1 VGTEELPGLPSLLA
15 WRRGMLE
22 SGVSADALPPESDL
36 RRIARRPDREG
47 IKSLLLT
54 RPQATR
60 TYMTEILETL
70 RVAALPPLPERAT
83 ESAPVSE
90 PPEPPEDRPVRKSP
104 PPVETKRTAPA
115 RAAPEAVS
123 EAPPPADPPPPE
135 PPSPSP
141 PPPDEPDFTPYA
153 PGADALEQAPPLR
166 TLEAG
171 GQGLEIAWYPAPGP
185 DARIYRVV
193 ASDRHRPYSP
203 DDADVVAVTDALMA
217 TDERRFGGFLRYVQ
231 VWVNEG
237 PSEAAARKA
246 QPRLLAEGVAVTPVQ
261 NVAVTQDHGTVT
273 CTWEPL
279 PPGIAYV
286 EVQRIPE
293 HDQRPGY
300 LREHFIGNAFPNGF
314 VDQQPE
320 GDSFEY
326 RIFTVA
332 QVNGR
337 TMMTLVTRTVQLEA
351 PPAEITDLHTRQRT
365 QGGRT
370 VIDLEWTK
378 PRGNRVRIFRTP
390 AGPEPG
396 AEGEEIP
403 ENQLPTARL
412 AVETELNFPVETRD
426 GISRITGVPW
436 PDGWSS
442 VYFTPVAVQAS
453 RARIG
458 VTQSLAEAGRIE
470 DARLIQRVDWQ
481 LLTFDWPGSA
491 AQVQV
496 FVTPVGVPLGEP
508 QGAPVAQLSQEAYE
522 AQGGLRVES
531 NVLNAEGC
539 DVHVLPANF
548 LNGRITY
555 GEGDTIH
562 YPGLLR
568 IDYRLRAASGV
579 RLFGGRARR
588 AFEIRSDRPVP
599 SGLTFVLVHHPERLP
614 LDLGDREG
622 DPIVASISIATEQ
635 WTEVPELSPAA
646 DWKGFV
652 RLFVDR
658 HPNVLTAIA
667 VMDPN
672 LDDLQVGR

>member
-1 VGTEELPGLPSLLA
+1 
-15 WRRGMLE
+15 M
-22 SGVSADALPPESDL
+22 SADVLPPESDL
-36 RRIARRPDREG
+36 RRIARRPDRES

-54 RPQATR
+54 RPQGTR
-60 TYMTEILETL
+60 TFMTEILETL
-70 RVAALPPLPERAT
+70 RVAALPPIPERV
-83 ESAPVSE
+83 APVSE
-90 PPEPPEDRPVRKSP
+90 RPEPVADRPARKSP
-104 PPVETKRTAPA
+104 PPVATKRTATA
-115 RAAPEAVS
+115 TAVPEAAA
-123 EAPPPADPPPPE
+123 EAPPSPGLPSVGSRPPTQ
-135 PPSPSP
+135 
-141 PPPDEPDFTPYA
+141 PDFTRYT
-153 PGADALEQAPPLR
+153 PGADALEQALPLR

-171 GQGLEIAWYPAPGP
+171 GQALEIAWYPASSDG
-185 DARIYRVV
+185 ARIYRVV

-203 DDADVVAVTDALMA
+203 DDADVIAVTDALTA
-217 TDERRFGGFLRYVQ
+217 TDERRFEGFLRFVQ

-237 PSEAAARKA
+237 ASEAAARKA
-246 QPRLLAEGVAVTPVQ
+246 GPRLLAEGVAVAPVQ
-261 NVAVTQDHGTVT
+261 NVAIAQDHGTVT
-273 CTWEPL
+273 CTWEPHS
-279 PPGIAYV
+279 PGIASV
-286 EVQRIPE
+286 EVQRVPK

-300 LREHFIGNAFPNGF
+300 LREYFIGNAHPDGF
-314 VDQQPE
+314 IDPKPE

-337 TMMTLVTRTVQLEA
+337 TMMTLVARTVQLEA
-351 PPAEITDLHTRQRT
+351 PPAEINDLHTSQRS

-378 PRGNRVRIFRTP
+378 PPGNRVRIFRTP
-390 AGPEPG
+390 GGPEPG

-403 ENQLPTARL
+403 ESQLPAARL
-412 AVETELNFPVETRD
+412 AVDTELNFPVETHD
-426 GISRITGVPW
+426 GISRINGVPW

-442 VYFTPVAVQAS
+442 VYFTPVSVQAD

-508 QGAPVAQLSQEAYE
+508 QGAPVAQLSQETYQT
-522 AQGGLRVES
+522 QGGLRIES
-531 NVLNAEGC
+531 RVLNAEGC

-555 GEGDTIH
+555 GEGETIH

-568 IDYRLRAASGV
+568 IAYRLRAASGV
-579 RLFGGRARR
+579 RFFGGRARR
-588 AFEIRSDRPVP
+588 AFEIRSERPVP

-622 DPIVASISIATEQ
+622 DPIVASISIATDQ
-635 WTEVPELSPAA
+635 WTEIPELSPAA
-646 DWKGFV
+646 HWKGFV

-667 VMDPN
+667 VMDPH